1 MGHVGLGRRTRRL
14 EVPPVDAEAWDARY
28 LGEPDLWGE
37 PSPIIEPFVSGRT
50 PGTALDLGCGNGRH
64 GAWLA
69 RSGWRTTGVDFSGAA
84 IEQARRREPSVRW
97 VVADATAWRPGSSLD
112 LVLVAYL
119 HLPVE
124 RSRELLRAALGWLAP
139 GGRLVHLSHGL
150 VNLRHGV
157 GGPQDPGLLP
167 RPSDLAAVV
176 DASESDLLLHR
187 LQHVPRLT
195 DAGTALDLL
204 LVADRLPG

>member
-1 MGHVGLGRRTRRL
+1 M
-14 EVPPVDAEAWDARY
+14 DAKAWDARY
-28 LGEPDLWGE
+28 RDEPDLWGG
-37 PSPIIEPFVSGRT
+37 PSPIIEPFVSART

-69 RSGWRTTGVDFSGAA
+69 GSGWQTTGVDFSAAA
-84 IEQARRREPSVRW
+84 IQQARRREPAVRW
-97 VVADATAWRPGSSLD
+97 VVDDATTWQPESALD
-112 LVLVAYL
+112 LVVVAYL

-124 RSRELLRAALGWLAP
+124 RSRDLLRTALGWLAP
-139 GGRLVHLSHGL
+139 SGRLVHLSHGL

-167 RPSDLAAVV
+167 RPSDLAAAV
-176 DASESDLLLHR
+176 DAAEPELLVHR
-187 LQHVPRLT
+187 LQHVQRPT

-204 LVADRLPG
+204 LVADRIDG